1 MALIR
6 FRFSWTNLYVL
17 FLSLCSLFQCA
28 YQQNY
33 FTTTDAQGNTIV
45 LSDDRKPALYTQ
57 HFGDCLGNSV
67 VNVTRFDAAYYSDN
81 MTVLFHLVGA
91 TNIKNESLMSMYT
104 SLKSLLMRLLTSS
117 AVHIGVFACKKTLHM
132 SLVSY

>member
-6 FRFSWTNLYVL
+6 FRFSWTNAYVL

-33 FTTTDAQGNTIV
+33 FTTTDGQGNTIV
-45 LSDDRKPALYTQ
+45 LADDRKPALYTQ

-91 TNIKNESLMSMYT
+91 TSIKNESLMSVYAPLQ
-104 SLKSLLMRLLTSS
+104 SFLMRLLTFCV
-117 AVHIGVFACKKTLHM
+117 VHIGVFACKTPL
-132 SLVSY
+132 